1 MFAVILN
8 VSKVAAK
15 FQILR
20 FCLEKIAPVATL
32 SHDGA
37 KVHEALYCPRK
48 DSTKNYMS
56 HCALDP

>member
-8 VSKVAAK
+8 VVKVVAK

-32 SHDGA
+32 WHDGA
-37 KVHEALYCPRK
+37 IANKAFYQRVA
-48 DSTKNYMS
+48 
-56 HCALDP
+56 